1 MGCVLQGRGIGVEQ
15 TLASLNTFPDPQ
27 PDRIDLA
34 GRLQEWSGMCSNSV
48 AYTYLL
54 DGEDTSVTWTYADLD
69 ARARAIA
76 TRLIG
81 QEMAGKRALLLY
93 PPGLD
98 FVAALFG
105 CFYAG
110 VVAVPV
116 FPPRRNRNM
125 ARIRAISEDANAEL
139 ALTVY
144 DVVDRVG
151 GLLDEASVLD
161 ALHWFATDRLDIE
174 SADSFEQR
182 EMDVNR
188 LAILQYTSGSTGT
201 PKGVMLTHSNILNN
215 CCRIAEAFET
225 SRDDVAMS
233 WLPTYHDMGLVG
245 GILVPLYVGRPSIL
259 MSPMAFLQKPMRW
272 LRAIG
277 KYQVQTSGGPNF
289 AYDVCTKNVADED
302 LAGLDLSS
310 WQVAFNGAEPVRAST
325 MERFCQRF
333 SVCGFRREAFYP
345 CFGMAESTLMITG
358 GRRREPPALRTFDG
372 KKLDAGEIVPV
383 DEKAPAARVLTGCG
397 RPLPDETVLIVDPE
411 RHVVLPD
418 NEVGEIWVYG
428 PCVGQGYLNKRELNE
443 EVFCATLANPDDR
456 HFLRT
461 GDLGFFADGQLFVT
475 GRIKDLIIV
484 RGVNYYP
491 QDIEMA
497 VELADTRVRTG
508 AAAAFALEIEGR
520 ERLVVVCEV
529 ERVGKTD
536 WAPVLASIRSNVT
549 AKLDVA
555 LDAVVLV
562 RAGSIAKT
570 SSGKIQR
577 HACRRQFLSGDLL
590 VVAEYFGWEAASH
603 LAGGRRRRAGRN
615 RAVASPTIQGSAS
628 RIRSKEQHD
637 HGKTLELVFEK
648 VRAVACERAGELTA
662 ETNLLE
668 LGLDSLE
675 RTEVANS
682 LAHSFNRQF
691 PVELLYEFETCG
703 EVAQAVEQ
711 YLGNAPSPEHGQT
724 TEVPAEYYEFSEMPE
739 FRQLRRTKTILDAT
753 GLPNPYFTVHE
764 GIARDTTVIAGRQM
778 IHFCSYNYLGM
789 SGDPL
794 VSQAAEAAI
803 RQYGTSVSASRL
815 VSGERPVH
823 QELERSI
830 ADFVGTE
837 SALVFIG
844 GHATNETTIGH
855 LLGAGDL
862 ILHDAL
868 AHNSILQGAILSG
881 AQRRSFPHNDWQA
894 LNGLLEEIR
903 AQHRRVLVV
912 LEGVYS
918 MDGDYP
924 DLPRFLDVR
933 SRHKVLLMLDEA
945 HSLGTMGR
953 TGRGLCE
960 HFGVSAGDVDI
971 LMGTF
976 SKSLGSCGGFIAGRH
991 DLIEYLKYTAPG
1003 FVYSVGMPPS
1013 SAAAA
1018 LAALQR
1024 LLDDPDRVATCRAR
1038 SKLFLGLARER
1049 GLDVGMSQGTPIVPV
1064 IVGNSRH
1071 ALRLSQ
1077 RLYELGI
1084 NVQPIMYPAVEES
1097 AARLRFFITA
1107 QHSDAQIRRA
1117 VETVSNQ
1124 LDLIDPSCRIGHTA
1138 ASR

>member
-1 MGCVLQGRGIGVEQ
+1 M
-15 TLASLNTFPDPQ
+15 ASLRTFPDPR

-34 GRLQEWSGMCSNSV
+34 ERLREWSSICSDSL

-54 DGEDTSVTWTYADLD
+54 DGEARTITWTYAELD

-76 TRLIG
+76 TRLVA
-81 QEMAGKRALLLY
+81 QNMAGKRALLLY

-110 VVAVPV
+110 VIAVPV

-125 ARIRAISEDANAEL
+125 ARIQAISEDAQAEL
-139 ALTVY
+139 ALTVF

-151 GLLDEASVLD
+151 SLLDEASALES
-161 ALHWFATDRLDIE
+161 LHWFATDRLDIE
-174 SADSFEQR
+174 SADSFDRR
-182 EMDVNR
+182 ETDVNR
-188 LAILQYTSGSTGT
+188 LAILQYTSGSTGV

-225 SRDDVAMS
+225 SQDDVAMS

-259 MSPMAFLQKPMRW
+259 MSPMAFLQSPVRW
-272 LRAIG
+272 LKAID

-325 MERFCQRF
+325 LEGFYQRF
-333 SVCGFRREAFYP
+333 SRCGFRREAFYP
-345 CFGMAESTLMITG
+345 CYGMAESTLMITG
-358 GRRREPPALRTFDG
+358 GWRQEPPVLRSFHG
-372 KKLDAGEIVPV
+372 KKLDAGEIVPL
-383 DEKAPAARVLTGCG
+383 DEDALESRVLTGCG
-397 RPLPDETVLIVDPE
+397 RPLPDETVMIVDPE
-411 RHVVLPD
+411 RRVAFPEHR
-418 NEVGEIWVYG
+418 VGEIWVSG
-428 PCVGQGYLNKRELNE
+428 PSIGQGYLNKRELSE
-443 EVFCATLANPDDR
+443 EVFGATLAAQVDLR
-456 HFLRT
+456 FLRT
-461 GDLGFFADGQLFVT
+461 GDLGFVSDGHLFVT

-491 QDIEMA
+491 QDIEVA
-497 VELADTRVRTG
+497 VEHADRRVRTG
-508 AAAAFALEIEGR
+508 AAAAFAVEIDGR
-520 ERLVVVCEV
+520 ERLMVVCEV
-529 ERVGKTD
+529 ERVGRTD
-536 WAPVLASIRSNVT
+536 WAPVLDAIRANVT
-549 AKLDVA
+549 TKLDVG

-562 RAGSIAKT
+562 RGGSIAKT

-590 VVAEYFGWEAASH
+590 VVAEYFGWEASGE
-603 LAGGRRRRAGRN
+603 LAGGRRRHAGRN
-615 RAVASPTIQGSAS
+615 RKGAESPANLASVA
-628 RIRSKEQHD
+628 RIGRNG
-637 HGKTLELVFEK
+637 HGETLEIVFEQ
-648 VRAVACERAGELTA
+648 VRAVARERAGELTA

-675 RTEVANS
+675 RTEIANL
-682 LAHSFNRQF
+682 LARSFDSQF
-691 PVELLYEFETCG
+691 PEELLYEFETCG
-703 EVAQAVEQ
+703 EVAKAVEQ
-711 YLGNAPSPEHGQT
+711 HLGTSSLRTHGHA
-724 TEVPAEYYEFSEMPE
+724 TEVPAEYYDFAQMPE
-739 FRQLRRTKTILDAT
+739 YRQLQRNRSILDST

-764 GIARDTTVIAGRQM
+764 GVASDTTVIAGRQM
-778 IHFCSYNYLGM
+778 VNFCSYNYLGM

-794 VSQAAEAAI
+794 VGQAAEVAI

-830 ADFVGTE
+830 ADFLGSE
-837 SALVFIG
+837 SALVFVG

-868 AHNSILQGAILSG
+868 AHNSVLQGAILSG

-894 LNGLLEEIR
+894 LDGLVAELR
-903 AQHRRVLVV
+903 HQHRRVLVV

-924 DLPRFLDVR
+924 ELPRFVDVR
-933 SRHKVLLMLDEA
+933 NRHKALLMVDEA

-960 HFGVSAGDVDI
+960 HFGVSAGEVDI

-976 SKSLGSCGGFIAGRH
+976 SKSLGSCGGYIAGRH
-991 DLIEYLKYTAPG
+991 ELIEYLKYTAPG

-1013 SAAAA
+1013 NAAAA
-1018 LAALQR
+1018 LAALR
-1024 LLDDPDRVATCRAR
+1024 VLVDEPDRVACCRAR
-1038 SKLFLGLARER
+1038 SKLFLDLAREH
-1049 GLDVGMSQGTPIVPV
+1049 GLNVGTSHGTPIVPV

-1071 ALRLSQ
+1071 ALSLSQ
-1077 RLYELGI
+1077 RLHGLGI

-1097 AARLRFFITA
+1097 EARLRFFITSR
-1107 QHSDAQIRRA
+1107 HSDSQVRRA
-1117 VETVSNQ
+1117 VETVCQQ
-1124 LDLIDPSCRIGHTA
+1124 LDLIDPSCRSKHGA
-1138 ASR
+1138 ASG